1 VHGAPLV
8 LASVLLLAADLGRD
22 PAPVG
27 GSAPPASPA
36 TPVGRAA
43 PAPAGWSVPPAPAG
57 RSVPPA
63 PAGRSA
69 AAAKSAEPA
78 AAAAAAEPT
87 YFESV
92 DVDVVNV
99 EVFVADRHG
108 DPAVGLQREDFA
120 VLEDG
125 RPVPITHFF
134 SAGAAADDRLPQPA
148 PEPAAGKG
156 RAPVPAA
163 AGGATGGA
171 GALAEQRLDLAVLVD
186 NSTLTPPARN
196 RALSSLRDFLASRLR
211 PRDRVLVASYA
222 RELTVVQ
229 EPTSDRAAVAAA
241 LESISGESGAGVR
254 RAAEMRQLLEEMARA
269 KPPSSR
275 GDRVQAPSDP
285 AGELRLQAASSIR
298 GLAQEREQEGRSA
311 LGSLARFV
319 DALSGLPGR
328 KALLL
333 VSGGLSLRRDDSQLG
348 ILEAQLAGLSS
359 KGPAGSALAPLP
371 ASPEADFTPLLRQVV
386 EHANS
391 SGVTLYTLLVAD
403 DASYRRADSRGSL
416 ARSASTGGGHFD
428 RQEPM
433 VRLAAETGGST
444 ALDPSEPAGF
454 LGLIQHDFS
463 AYYSLGYA
471 SAHPHDGKVH
481 RLEVSVRDPGLRL
494 RHRAAYRDRTGDERI
509 RDRTVSALLFG
520 IADNPLGMALELS
533 DERRDPKGQML
544 VDLQVKIPM
553 TNLVLLPGERFHRG
567 RLTLFI
573 GLGARRGWTSNLR
586 RVELPFEVA
595 NEQLLTA
602 NGQLAGY
609 RTTLALRP
617 EETVVA
623 VGVRDELSQ
632 AESTVRRTYLPG
644 AATAAGAA
652 GSGQGKGI

>member
-1 VHGAPLV
+1 LLVHGASLV
-8 LASVLLLAADLGRD
+8 LAAVLLLVADLGRD
-22 PAPVG
+22 
-27 GSAPPASPA
+27 SAPAS
-36 TPVGRAA
+36 
-43 PAPAGWSVPPAPAG
+43 PAPAG
-57 RSVPPA
+57 RST
-63 PAGRSA
+63 A
-69 AAAKSAEPA
+69 AARSAEP
-78 AAAAAAEPT
+78 AAAAEPT

-99 EVFVADRHG
+99 EVFVTDRHG
-108 DPAVGLQREDFA
+108 NPAEGLKAEDFT
-120 VLEDG
+120 VLEDS
-125 RPVPITHFF
+125 RPVAITHFF
-134 SAGAAADDRLPQPA
+134 SAGAAGDDRVPQPA
-148 PEPAAGKG
+148 PERPAGKEH
-156 RAPVPAA
+156 APVPVP
-163 AGGATGGA
+163 AGRATGGA
-171 GALAEQRLDLAVLVD
+171 GAPAEQRLDLAVLVD
-186 NSTLTPPARN
+186 NSTLTPPARS
-196 RALSSLRDFLASRLR
+196 RALSSLRDFLTSRLR
-211 PRDRVLVASYA
+211 SRDRVLVASYA
-222 RELTVVQ
+222 HELKVVQ
-229 EPTSDRAAVAAA
+229 EATSDRAAVAAA
-241 LESISGESGAGVR
+241 LESISAESGPGVR

-269 KPPSSR
+269 KPPASR
-275 GDRVQAPSDP
+275 GDRVQEPSDP

-333 VSGGLSLRRDDSQLG
+333 VSGGLSLRRDGSQLRF
-348 ILEAQLAGLSS
+348 LEAQLAGLSS
-359 KGPAGSALAPLP
+359 KGPTGSALAPLLE
-371 ASPEADFTPLLRQVV
+371 SQEADFTPQLRQVV

-403 DASYRRADSRGSL
+403 DASNRRADSRGSL
-416 ARSASTGGGHFD
+416 AQSASAAGGHLD

-433 VRLAAETGGST
+433 LRLAAETGGST

-463 AYYSLGYA
+463 TYYSLGYA

-481 RLEVSVRDPGLRL
+481 RLEVTVRDPGLRL

-520 IADNPLGMALELS
+520 IADNPLGMALEIS

-553 TNLVLLPGERFHRG
+553 ANLVLLPGERFHRG

-573 GLGARRGWTSNLR
+573 GLGGRRGWTSTLS

-632 AESTVRRTYLPG
+632 AESTLRQTYLPG
-644 AATAAGAA
+644 AAGAAGA
-652 GSGQGKGI
+652 GKGKGT